1 MAPELVCSN
10 KKAFHDYFIEETFE
24 AGIVLT
30 GSEVKSARLG
40 RVNLKDSYARIS
52 GEEAFLVNTHI
63 SPYAQADSSEKQSP
77 DRTRKLLLHKKE
89 IQRLLGKTKEKG
101 YTLVPTKVYF
111 KGGRVKVELGLAKGK
126 TTYDK
131 RESIKK
137 KETAR
142 EISKALKGS
151 LRRGKGV

>member
-1 MAPELVCSN
+1 MAPELVCQN
-10 KKAFHDYFIEETFE
+10 RKAFHDYFIEETFE
-24 AGIVLT
+24 AGIILT

-63 SPYAQADSSEKQSP
+63 SPYAQADSTDKQSP

-89 IQRLLGKTKEKG
+89 ITRLLGKIKEKG
-101 YTLVPTKVYF
+101 YTLIPTKVYF

-126 TTYDK
+126 TMHDK
-131 RESIKK
+131 RDSIKK

-142 EISKALKGS
+142 EISKALKS
-151 LRRGKGV
+151 SFRHGKRA